1 MEAGKLVCAEDPIEF
16 GTGILGMELTRCI
29 NRVTY
34 SPASDL
40 PAINHCPA
48 L

>member
-16 GTGILGMELTRCI
+16 GAGILGMELTRRI

-40 PAINHCPA
+40 PTINHRPT